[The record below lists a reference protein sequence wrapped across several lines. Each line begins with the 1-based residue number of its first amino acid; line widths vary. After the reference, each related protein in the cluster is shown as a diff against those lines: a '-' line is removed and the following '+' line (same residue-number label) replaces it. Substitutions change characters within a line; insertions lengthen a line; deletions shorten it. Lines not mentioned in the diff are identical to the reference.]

1 MSAEDSPIVLVRIF
15 PMLLA
20 MDPAPEME
28 PAADR
33 KYEVFS
39 EKLDATV
46 RAPVR
51 DRKNDDFSASVE
63 ADESEPVG
71 VRKNESLLAGLDEE
85 ESVLVRDL
93 KSVFCSARVVAEPID
108 ALRCSVFPVKRL
120 LLIAMKPVSVLR

>member
-1 MSAEDSPIVLVRIF
+1 MSEEDSPIVLVRVF
-15 PMLLA
+15 PMFLA
-20 MDPAPEME
+20 MDPAPEIA

-39 EKLDATV
+39 ERPDARV
-46 RAPVR
+46 SAPVR
-51 DRKNDDFSASVE
+51 ERKIDDFSASAE

-93 KSVFCSARVVAEPID
+93 KSVLCSARVVADPID

-120 LLIAMKPVSVLR
+120 LLIATQPVSVLR